1 MLIYFFIT
9 IYTFCATKQKNQHNL
24 LCLTHYFLSMHLH
37 SSFLG
42 VGGFTWSLLIYNS
55 TNITSTPILQ
65 IQSNGINISL
75 PDLKHDNHPV
85 VGLGTSNPSI
95 LHDLISSTTSIIL
108 PNVLPST
115 TLTTC
120 LHFNS
125 KNVVSICYYILKSY
139 QIMSFTVINVKKTD

>member
-1 MLIYFFIT
+1 MVFYNNLYILCYKAKKSTQFIVFY
-9 IYTFCATKQKNQHNL
+9 I
-24 LCLTHYFLSMHLH
+24 HYFLSEHLQ

-42 VGGFTWSLLIYNS
+42 GAGGFMWSLLIYNS

-85 VGLGTSNPSI
+85 VGLGTIRPSI

-125 KNVVSICYYILKSY
+125 KNVVSICYYILIFEL
-139 QIMSFTVINVKKTD
+139 IMLILPLL